1 MVRSRKKRG
10 ILPPITPGAN
20 PFFPESCLFV
30 FPLPSPPQ
38 QLLRSVALFVGSVF
52 FMRNYGEVM
61 VA

>member
-1 MVRSRKKRG
+1 LKHEHRQS
-10 ILPPITPGAN
+10 AAD
-20 PFFPESCLFV
+20 
-30 FPLPSPPQ
+30 PSPLNVNVAQ